1 MAEAVKAE
9 GADRARARAPVLRV
23 EGLGVSYGALTALDD
38 VSWQVGAGELLG
50 IIGPNGAG
58 KSSCYDAVTAM
69 TNRRGRVFLDG
80 VDVTGVPAHRLSE
93 RLGDHRVA
101 LAFLERQP
109 PSLEQ
114 AAATLIDAG
123 ATQLT
128 VAPMFLGVG
137 GHLKRD
143 LPLMIDALRGRW
155 PQGRFELGTPIGES
169 RRVADAI
176 VESIV
181 EDALR
186 RAG

>member
-1 MAEAVKAE
+1 MPPSSEDVPPRPDGPVIGMPTQAWIVF
-9 GADRARARAPVLRV
+9 GHGSSDPDWSGPIRA
-23 EGLGVSYGALTALDD
+23 
-38 VSWQVGAGELLG
+38 
-50 IIGPNGAG
+50 I
-58 KSSCYDAVTAM
+58 
-69 TNRRGRVFLDG
+69 
-80 VDVTGVPAHRLSE
+80 AHRLSG
-93 RLGDHRVA
+93 RLGEHRVA

-109 PSLEQ
+109 PTLEQ
-114 AAATLIDAG
+114 AAAALVDHG
-123 ATQLT
+123 ATHVT

-143 LPLMIDALRGRW
+143 LPVMIDALRGRW
-155 PQGRFELGTPIGES
+155 PQVRFELGTPVGES

>member
-1 MAEAVKAE
+1 MQSSPEDVPPRADDPPIGTAV
-9 GADRARARAPVLRV
+9 RAWIVFGHGSSDPDWSGPIRA
-23 EGLGVSYGALTALDD
+23 
-38 VSWQVGAGELLG
+38 
-50 IIGPNGAG
+50 I
-58 KSSCYDAVTAM
+58 
-69 TNRRGRVFLDG
+69 
-80 VDVTGVPAHRLSE
+80 AHRLSE

-114 AAATLIDAG
+114 AAATLIGAG

-155 PQGRFELGTPIGES
+155 PQVRFELGTPVGES